1 MTSLSLYPH
10 SLGDHKGCPALDS
23 EDTSQTSLELI
34 RPGEPGLALVDGP
47 PTLGQTGDNASLER
61 NGRGWRADCFI

>member
-23 EDTSQTSLELI
+23 EDTSQTSLELT

-47 PTLGQTGDNASLER
+47 PTLRTD
-61 NGRGWRADCFI
+61 GRQCFPRKKWQGVAG